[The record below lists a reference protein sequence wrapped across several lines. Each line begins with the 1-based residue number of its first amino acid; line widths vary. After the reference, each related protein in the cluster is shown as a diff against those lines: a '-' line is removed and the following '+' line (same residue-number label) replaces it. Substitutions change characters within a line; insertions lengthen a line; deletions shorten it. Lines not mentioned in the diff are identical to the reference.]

1 MQKLHIEISPGQ
13 KIWFTSDLHLGHR
26 NVIRFC
32 DRPFADEK
40 EMGRGLIQN
49 WNDTVGD
56 NDIVFVLGDT
66 FWFNDS
72 HSIKRVLSQLKG
84 KDIYILPGNHDD
96 FESYHRVVDPR
107 IHLCADIVV
116 VWFTEENKPKREVWL
131 SHYPMMTW
139 PHREN
144 GTYQF
149 FGHIHSQPDK
159 FEGVDQDLPLHW
171 NQADVGCDY
180 WNWKPVELD
189 TLIDYCKGKKEELEQ
204 LTGLFDKMR
213 KISKIPQN
221 IAKHADPET
230 V

>member
-1 MQKLHIEISPGQ
+1 MQKLHIDLQEGQ
-13 KIWFTSDLHLGHR
+13 KIWFTSDLHFGHR

-32 DRPFADEK
+32 NRPFADEK
-40 EMGRGLIQN
+40 EMGQSLIEN
-49 WNDTVGD
+49 WNNTVGD

-72 HSIKRVLSQLKG
+72 HSIKKVLSQLKG

-96 FESYHRVVDPR
+96 FDHYYRVDDMR

-116 VWFTEENKPKREVWL
+116 VWITEENQPKREVWL

-144 GTYQF
+144 GAYQF

-159 FEGVDQDLPLHW
+159 FDGVDQDLPLHW
-171 NQADVGCDY
+171 NQADVGCDF
-180 WNWKPVELD
+180 WEWTPIDID
-189 TLIDYCKGKKEELEQ
+189 TLISYCKIKKEEMDR
-204 LTGLFDKMR
+204 LTGMFDKLR
-213 KISKIPQN
+213 RLSKTPKTI
-221 IAKHADPET
+221 
-230 V
+230 

>member
-49 WNDTVGD
+49 WNNTVGD

-66 FWFNDS
+66 FWFNGS
-72 HSIKRVLSQLKG
+72 HEIKKVLSQLKG

-96 FESYHRVVDPR
+96 FEHYYRVDDMR
-107 IHLCADIVV
+107 IHLCADVV
-116 VWFTEENKPKREVWL
+116 TCWITEECKPKREVYL
-131 SHYPMMTW
+131 QHCPASTW

-144 GTYQF
+144 GAYHF

-159 FEGVDQDLPLHW
+159 FDGVDQDLPLHW

-180 WNWKPVELD
+180 WEWKPVELD
-189 TLIDYCKGKKEELEQ
+189 TLIDYCKGKKEELEK
-204 LTGLFDKMR
+204 LTGMFDK
-213 KISKIPQN
+213 ISN
-221 IAKHADPET
+221 GHADPET

>member
-1 MQKLHIEISPGQ
+1 MQKLHIDLQEGQ

-32 DRPFADEK
+32 NRPFADEK
-40 EMGRGLIQN
+40 EMGKSLIEN
-49 WNDTVGD
+49 WNNIVGD

-72 HSIKRVLSQLKG
+72 HGIKRVLSQLKG

-96 FESYHRVVDPR
+96 FDHYYRVDDMR

-116 VWFTEENKPKREVWL
+116 VWITEENQPKREVWL

-144 GTYQF
+144 GAYQF

-159 FEGVDQDLPLHW
+159 FDGVDQDLPLHW
-171 NQADVGCDY
+171 NQADVGCDF
-180 WNWKPVELD
+180 WKWAPIDID
-189 TLIDYCKGKKEELEQ
+189 TLIAYCTMKKKEMDG
-204 LTGLFDKMR
+204 LTGMLNKIRRLSKMP
-213 KISKIPQN
+213 KTI
-221 IAKHADPET
+221 
-230 V
+230 

>member
-1 MQKLHIEISPGQ
+1 MQKLHIDLQEGQ

-32 DRPFADEK
+32 NRPFADEK
-40 EMGRGLIQN
+40 EMGKSLIEN
-49 WNDTVGD
+49 WNNIVGD

-96 FESYHRVVDPR
+96 FDHYYRVDDPR
-107 IHLCADIVV
+107 IHLCQDIVV
-116 VWFTEENKPKREVWL
+116 VWITENNQPKREVWL

-144 GTYQF
+144 GAYQF
-149 FGHIHSQPDK
+149 FGHIHSQPGKTD
-159 FEGVDQDLPLHW
+159 GVDQDLPLHW
-171 NQADVGCDY
+171 NQLDAGCDF
-180 WNWKPVELD
+180 WDWTPIDID
-189 TLIDYCKGKKEELEQ
+189 TLISYCEMKKEKMDK
-204 LTGLFDKMR
+204 LTGVFDKLR
-213 KISKIPQN
+213 RFSKMPQN
-221 IAKHADPET
+221 IEKYAEPET